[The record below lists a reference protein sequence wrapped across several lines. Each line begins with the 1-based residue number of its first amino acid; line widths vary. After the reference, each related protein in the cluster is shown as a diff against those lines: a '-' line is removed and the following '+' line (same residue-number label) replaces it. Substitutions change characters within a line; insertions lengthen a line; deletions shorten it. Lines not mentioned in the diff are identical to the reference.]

1 MRGNKQHE
9 KIQAQ
14 YTLLWCLKIGEFLG
28 TFNQKKLINQFNL
41 KPIFVRRW
49 MLGKLVVPQTLLYQ
63 VKNLAYAPPR
73 SQKSRK
79 ARMPATD
86 QPCLVSLKARSEW
99 KLRFFDEMNSRA
111 KYKFCKRLKH
121 LL

>member
-9 KIQAQ
+9 KIQAK
-14 YTLLWCLKIGEFLG
+14 YTLLWCLKIGAFLG
-28 TFNQKKLINQFNL
+28 TFNQHNLIKEFNL

-49 MLGKLVVPQTLLYQ
+49 VLGKLVVPQTLLYQ
-63 VKNLAYAPPR
+63 VKHLAYAPPR
-73 SQKSRK
+73 SQKFRK
-79 ARMPATD
+79 VRAPFSD
-86 QPCLVSLKARSEW
+86 QSCLVSLEARSEW